1 MPGKVSPDRRNYLV
15 TPHRTSKIEAID
27 QQGDPMNRDQ
37 VEGKAK
43 DIAGKIQQKT
53 GEITGSA
60 TQQIKGVGKQIE
72 GKVQKG
78 IGDAQQAGEDAA
90 KRSR

>member
-1 MPGKVSPDRRNYLV
+1 
-15 TPHRTSKIEAID
+15 
-27 QQGDPMNRDQ
+27 MNRDQ
-37 VEGKAK
+37 VEGKTK

-90 KRSR
+90 KRSS